1 MPMQDTVAEGGALLL
16 RSGKKTESGGTR
28 GELRSGHPRNRKH
41 KSEAG
46 LAQVD
51 KKKTDAKTGNAGKI
65 RKSERRRVGLAMTYV
80 CDKTAEYV
88 PSRLS

>member
-1 MPMQDTVAEGGALLL
+1 MVIHEIENVRARLGW
-16 RSGKKTESGGTR
+16 
-28 GELRSGHPRNRKH
+28 H
-41 KSEAG
+41 KSI
-46 LAQVD
+46 